1 MVPFCKPGTEK
12 KNLFCI
18 LCLQLKFC
26 VLGTAKT
33 LEETTPCE
41 EVGFR

>member
-1 MVPFCKPGTEK
+1 
-12 KNLFCI
+12 
-18 LCLQLKFC
+18 LKFY

-41 EVGFR
+41 EVGFW